1 MDQPGQPTMEFAEL
15 TASVVSAYVA
25 NNSVH
30 LGDLPIIIASVHAA
44 LQGLGAPQK
53 PEPAKQEPAVS
64 IRKSVTPDFII
75 SLEDGKKYKSLKRSL
90 TKLGMT
96 PDEYRT
102 KWGLPHDY
110 PMVAPS
116 YAQRRSDLAK
126 SIGLGQPRSKPLLA
140 KNAVPAEQVSAPVA
154 VAEPKLKSPAKGRR
168 KKAE

>member
-1 MDQPGQPTMEFAEL
+1 MDQPGQPMIDFTEL
-15 TASVVSAYVA
+15 TANVVSAYVA

-30 LGDLPIIIASVHAA
+30 FWNLPIIIASVHAA

-53 PEPAKQEPAVS
+53 PELAKQEPAVS
-64 IRKSVTPDFII
+64 IRKSVTPDFVI

-96 PDEYRT
+96 PYEYRT

-126 SIGLGQPRSKPLLA
+126 SIGLGQVRS
-140 KNAVPAEQVSAPVA
+140 KNAVSAEQGSTAAA
-154 VAEPKLKSPAKGRR
+154 VAEPKLKAPAKGRR